1 MKYEINPS
9 CKMEFRDFL
18 TNIKNYFDNSKS
30 SIHKA
35 RNELKV
41 IPYKDTNT
49 IVKSFKIPN
58 ILNKIIYTFFRDSKA
73 KKSYDN
79 SIKLADFTPTP
90 IGYIEYYKNSLLN
103 ESYFISEQFHYDF
116 TIREPL
122 LDKSFHNREDI
133 LKAFA
138 KFTAKLHDA
147 GVFHDDYSPGNI
159 LIKKDATDYIF
170 KIVDVN
176 RMKFF
181 PLKENDRAKNFS
193 KLWANEN
200 DLTLIAQE
208 YLKYFPSNKNFIQK
222 VLHYSM
228 QNKKRKNFKKRLK
241 GQSIDW

>member
-1 MKYEINPS
+1 
-9 CKMEFRDFL
+9 MEFRDFL
-18 TNIKNYFDNSKS
+18 TNIKNYFDSTKS

-41 IPYKDTNT
+41 IPFGDRNT
-49 IVKSFKIPN
+49 VVKSFKVPN
-58 ILNKIIYTFFRDSKA
+58 LLNKIIYTFFRDSKA

-103 ESYFISEQFHYDF
+103 ESYFISEQFSYDF

-122 LDKSFHNREDI
+122 LDKSFHDREDI

-181 PLKENDRAKNFS
+181 TLKETDRAKNFS
-193 KLWANEN
+193 KLWANED

-208 YLKYFPSNKNFIQK
+208 YLKYFPSNENFIQK